1 VVSLAARFYY
11 LTRLFPTFEILRH
24 VLRAIAPTVPAV
36 AAVLVL
42 RLALEGERT
51 LDLALLELALYL
63 VVTALMTVALERP
76 LLREA
81 RSYLRRP
88 GVRPA

>member
-1 VVSLAARFYY
+1 M
-11 LTRLFPTFEILRH
+11 
-24 VLRAIAPTVPAV
+24 AV
-36 AAVLVL
+36 
-42 RLALEGERT
+42 EGERT

-63 VVTALMTVALERP
+63 VVTALMTVVLERP

-88 GVRPA
+88 DVRPA